1 MQLIKL
7 TAAMNSN
14 MTGPVYI
21 NPDAVGVVFT
31 NPSAGTV
38 INSKYGDV
46 LAIVGESATEV
57 ARMLETG
64 LALPPS

>member
-1 MQLIKL
+1 MQIIKL

-21 NPDAVGVVFT
+21 NPDAIGAIFT
-31 NPSAGTV
+31 DPRAGTV

-46 LAIVGESATEV
+46 LAVVAETSTEV
-57 ARMLETG
+57 ARMCETG